1 MYVSPFSLKF
11 VPSTVTN
18 PVAAGGRGVDV
29 GVDVGG
35 VGVGVVGA
43 DGGTELG
50 GSVVAPG
57 RHWK

>member
-1 MYVSPFSLKF
+1 MKF

-18 PVAAGGRGVDV
+18 PVAAGGRGLDV
-29 GVDVGG
+29 GVDGG